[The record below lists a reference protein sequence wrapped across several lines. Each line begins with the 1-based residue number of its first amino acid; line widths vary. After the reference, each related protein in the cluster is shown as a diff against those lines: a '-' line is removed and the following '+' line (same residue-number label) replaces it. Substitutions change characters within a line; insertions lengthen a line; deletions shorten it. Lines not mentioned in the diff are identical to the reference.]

1 MVKIV
6 LRVKDVDQTFEF
18 KKLNEGSFALLQLV
32 VMLSAITEDGVIIIM
47 DEANW
52 QKMKGEKQK

>member
-6 LRVKDVDQTFEF
+6 LRAREIDRTFEF
-18 KKLNEGSFALLQLV
+18 KKLDKGSLAMLQLMV
-32 VMLSAITEDGVIIIM
+32 LLAAMGGDAVIAIM

-52 QKMKGEKQK
+52 QKMKGEQQK